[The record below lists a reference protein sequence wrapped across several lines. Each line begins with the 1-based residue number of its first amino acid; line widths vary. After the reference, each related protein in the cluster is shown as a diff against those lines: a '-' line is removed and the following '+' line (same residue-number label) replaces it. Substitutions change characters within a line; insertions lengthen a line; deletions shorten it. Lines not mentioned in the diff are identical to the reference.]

1 MINRRVVRLF
11 GIIDRQLKNY
21 KTFDSN
27 MILKLM
33 FQLLFLLSVTIIINA
48 VHKILSPDMI

>member
-48 VHKILSPDMI
+48 VHKILAPDMV